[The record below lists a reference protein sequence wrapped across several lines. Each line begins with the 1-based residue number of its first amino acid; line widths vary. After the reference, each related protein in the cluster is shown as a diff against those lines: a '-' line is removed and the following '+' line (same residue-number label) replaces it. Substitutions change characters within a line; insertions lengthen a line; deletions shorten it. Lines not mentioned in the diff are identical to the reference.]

1 MNRLKKKN
9 NNKRN
14 NKNTEIN
21 SSVLGPIQNSSLK
34 KNCSVWDG
42 LYSVLDLNFSCT
54 SFVVSGKWVN
64 LYGSSLWK
72 GDTNIYHTG
81 VLSRLNELQE

>member
-1 MNRLKKKN
+1 MGKKN
-9 NNKRN
+9 NKIN

-21 SSVLGPIQNSSLK
+21 SVLGPIQILRRKTAMSEMACIQYWIWILA
-34 KNCSVWDG
+34 
-42 LYSVLDLNFSCT
+42 LTFT
-54 SFVVSGKWVN
+54 SFVVSGKWVI

-72 GDTNIYHTG
+72 GDTNIYHPG